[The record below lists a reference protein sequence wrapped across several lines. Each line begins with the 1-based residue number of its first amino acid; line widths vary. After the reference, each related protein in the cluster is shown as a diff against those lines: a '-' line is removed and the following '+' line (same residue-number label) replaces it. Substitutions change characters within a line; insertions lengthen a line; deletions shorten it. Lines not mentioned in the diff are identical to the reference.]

1 MAAAEIDPRIL
12 QKVICLQNSSFF
24 NNLPFELLLEIA
36 RLGEEVHLSSGE
48 TLIEE
53 GEPADGL
60 YFVLSGELEV
70 RMGGACV
77 NRLTDGAVLGEIAL
91 LDGGV
96 RTATC
101 VARGNLLLLRF
112 EPTLFDEIVEDY
124 PEVARR
130 VLSTLV
136 ERFRAI
142 GVQLESPAGRS
153 PQEGATCSPV
163 S

>member
-48 TLIEE
+48 TLFQEKD
-53 GEPADGL
+53 PADGL

-70 RMGGACV
+70 RMGGVCV

-91 LDGGV
+91 LDGGM
-96 RTATC
+96 RTAGC

-142 GVQLESPAGRS
+142 GVQLEGPAGQS

>member
-36 RLGEEVHLSSGE
+36 RLGEEVHLSSQE
-48 TLIEE
+48 TLFQE

-96 RTATC
+96 RTASC
-101 VARGNLLLLRF
+101 VSRGNLLLLRF

-136 ERFRAI
+136 ERFRGI
-142 GVQLESPAGRS
+142 GVQLDVPAERA